1 MPAPHNQPDKQPD
14 NQPDNQ
20 PLNQPLS
27 QPDSL
32 WRALAAT
39 SPDESA
45 ALGTPLTRDLDVE
58 VAVIGAGYSGLAAA
72 YALQKRGV
80 ECVVLDA
87 NPVGWGASGRNG
99 GVVSSKFRLSFP
111 AIHALHGLDTAKRMH
126 RLAHEGVRVV
136 ESLVDEF
143 GLERARFE
151 HTGSLRCAHTERAF
165 ASIRAEADWVRTT
178 LGDTSM
184 TVQSRDEVTRETGST
199 GFVGGVLSADAGT
212 ILPLE
217 YVRGLARGIAR
228 RGVPIHESTPVLEMR
243 RAPGDTRV
251 TLRTPGGTV
260 RAKQVIVATNAY
272 SDLTPAT
279 SPYQRELVPFRSAM
293 IATERLPAELD
304 ARLMVERRSYTETR
318 RMMKWFRKVDG
329 RMLFGGRDAFGK
341 EGQTTGF
348 DALQRAMIA
357 LFPELADLRVA
368 YRWSGYVGM
377 TFNSLPH
384 VGRSDDATTFCL
396 GYNGAGVAMA
406 SLLGQHAAAL
416 ALGET
421 PELSLLAAPG
431 LRPVPFHS
439 LRAPGVR
446 LVAAWYQFLDAVGA

>member
-1 MPAPHNQPDKQPD
+1 MSAPHN
-14 NQPDNQ
+14 
-20 PLNQPLS
+20 

-32 WRALAAT
+32 WRALAAA

-45 ALGTPLTRDLDVE
+45 ALGTSLTPDLDVE

-126 RLAHEGVRVV
+126 RLAHDGVRVV
-136 ESLVDEF
+136 ESLLDEF

-184 TVQSRDEVTRETGST
+184 TVQSRDEVTRETGSK

>member
-1 MPAPHNQPDKQPD
+1 MLAPTTPHTPAPA
-14 NQPDNQ
+14 
-20 PLNQPLS
+20 
-27 QPDSL
+27 SL
-32 WRALAAT
+32 WQALLAG
-39 SPDESA
+39 SPGAEAGAGAVSTGA
-45 ALGTPLTRDLDVE
+45 PLTRDLDVE

-80 ECVVLDA
+80 DCVVLDA

-111 AIHALHGLDTAKRMH
+111 TIDKLHGLDTARRMH

-136 ESLVDEF
+136 ETLVDEF
-143 GLERARFE
+143 RLTRARFE
-151 HTGSLRCAHTERAF
+151 ATGSLRCAHTETAL
-165 ASIRAEADWVRTT
+165 AAIRAEADWVRTH
-178 LGDTSM
+178 LGDTTM
-184 TVQSRDEVTRETGST
+184 TVQSRAAIEYETGSK

-212 ILPLE
+212 IAPLE
-217 YVRGLARGIAR
+217 YVRGLAQGLTL
-228 RGVPIHESTPVLEMR
+228 RGVPIYESTPVQQMQ

-279 SPYQRELVPFRSAM
+279 APYQRELVPFRSAM

-348 DALQRAMIA
+348 DSLQRAMVA
-357 LFPELADLRVA
+357 LFPDLADVRVD

-384 VGRSDDATTFCL
+384 VGRSDNATTFCL

-421 PELSLLAAPG
+421 PELSLLGANG

>member
-1 MPAPHNQPDKQPD
+1 MLAPTTPHRP
-14 NQPDNQ
+14 
-20 PLNQPLS
+20 

-32 WRALAAT
+32 WRAMAARSPVTAPVSTGSPLA
-39 SPDESA
+39 
-45 ALGTPLTRDLDVE
+45 RDLIVDV
-58 VAVIGAGYSGLAAA
+58 AIIGAGYSGLAAA

-80 ECVVLDA
+80 DCAVFDA

-111 AIHALHGLDTAKRMH
+111 SIASTYDLDTARRMH
-126 RLAHEGVRVV
+126 RLAHDGVRVV
-136 ESLVDEF
+136 EQFVDEF
-143 GLERARFE
+143 KLERARFE

-165 ASIRAEADWVRTT
+165 ASIRAEADWVRTQ
-178 LGDTSM
+178 LGDDSM
-184 TVQSRDEVTRETGST
+184 SVLSREAITHETGSK

-217 YVRGLARGIAR
+217 YVCGIAR
-228 RGVPIHESTPVLEMR
+228 ALTARGVPIYEATPILDMTRVQEGVML
-243 RAPGDTRV
+243 RAPG
-251 TLRTPGGTV
+251 GSV

-272 SDLTPAT
+272 SNLTQAT
-279 SPYQRELVPFRSAM
+279 SSYQRELVPFRSAM
-293 IATERLPAELD
+293 IATERLSAELD
-304 ARLMVERRSYTETR
+304 AKLMVNGRSYTETR

-341 EGQTTGF
+341 EGQATGF
-348 DALQRAMIA
+348 DALQRAMVA
-357 LFPELADLRVA
+357 LFPDLAGVRVE
-368 YRWSGYVGM
+368 YGWSGYVGM
-377 TFNSLPH
+377 TFNALPH
-384 VGRSDDATTFCL
+384 VGRSDDVTTFCL

-406 SLLGQHAAAL
+406 SLIGQHAAAL
-416 ALGET
+416 ALGEK
-421 PELSLLAAPG
+421 PELALLAQQG

>member
-1 MPAPHNQPDKQPD
+1 MAAREPHKQAPVSMGA
-14 NQPDNQ
+14 
-20 PLNQPLS
+20 PL
-27 QPDSL
+27 
-32 WRALAAT
+32 A
-39 SPDESA
+39 
-45 ALGTPLTRDLDVE
+45 RDLTVDV
-58 VAVIGAGYSGLAAA
+58 AIIGAGYSGLSAA

-80 ECVVLDA
+80 DCAVFDA

-111 AIHALHGLDTAKRMH
+111 QIHKLHGLDTAKRMH
-126 RLAHEGVRVV
+126 RLAHDGVRVV
-136 ESLVDEF
+136 ESFIDEF
-143 GLERARFE
+143 KLERARFE
-151 HTGSLRCAHTERAF
+151 HTGSLRCAHTERAL
-165 ASIRAEADWVRTT
+165 AAIRAEADWVRTQ

-184 TVQSRDEVTRETGST
+184 TVQSREEVTRETGST

-217 YVRGLARGIAR
+217 YVYGLARGLTA
-228 RGVPIHESTPVLEMR
+228 RGVPIYEATPVLEMTR
-243 RAPGDTRV
+243 SQRGPGV
-251 TLRTPGGTV
+251 VVLRTPGGTV
-260 RAKQVIVATNAY
+260 QAKQVIVATNAY
-272 SDLTPAT
+272 SNLTSAT
-279 SPYQRELVPFRSAM
+279 AAYQRELVPFRSAM
-293 IATERLPAELD
+293 IATERLPGELD
-304 ARLMVERRSYTETR
+304 MRLMVQRRSYTETR

-341 EGQTTGF
+341 EGQATGF
-348 DALQRAMIA
+348 DALRRAMIA
-357 LFPELADLRVA
+357 LFPDLTDVRVE
-368 YRWSGYVGM
+368 YGWSGYVGM
-377 TFNSLPH
+377 TFNALPH

-421 PELSLLAAPG
+421 PELALLGQQG

-446 LVAAWYQFLDAVGA
+446 VVAAWYQFLDAVGA

>member
-1 MPAPHNQPDKQPD
+1 MLAPTA
-14 NQPDNQ
+14 
-20 PLNQPLS
+20 PLRP

-32 WRALAAT
+32 WRAMAARAPVT
-39 SPDESA
+39 HAPVST
-45 ALGTPLTRDLDVE
+45 GTPLNRDLSVD

-80 ECVVLDA
+80 DCAVFDA

-111 AIHALHGLDTAKRMH
+111 TIERMHGLDTAKRMH
-126 RLAHEGVRVV
+126 RLAHDGVRVV
-136 ESLVDEF
+136 ESLIDEF
-143 GLERARFE
+143 KLERAQFE

-165 ASIRAEADWVRTT
+165 AAIRAEADWVRTA
-178 LGDTSM
+178 LGDSSM
-184 TVQSRDEVTRETGST
+184 TVQTREEVTHETGST
-199 GFVGGVLSADAGT
+199 GFIGGVLSADAGT

-217 YVRGLARGIAR
+217 YVRGLARGLTAR
-228 RGVPIHESTPVLEMR
+228 RVPIYESTPIVEMT
-243 RAPGDTRV
+243 RARTGPGV

-272 SDLTPAT
+272 SGLTSAT
-279 SPYQRELVPFRSAM
+279 APYQRELVPFRSAM
-293 IATERLPAELD
+293 IATERLSPELD
-304 ARLMVERRSYTETR
+304 AKLMVQRRSYTETR

-341 EGQTTGF
+341 EGQDTGF
-348 DALQRAMIA
+348 DALQRAMAA
-357 LFPELADLRVA
+357 LFPDLAGVRVE

-377 TFNSLPH
+377 TFNALPH
-384 VGRSDDATTFCL
+384 IGRSDDTTTFCL
-396 GYNGAGVAMA
+396 GYNGAGIAMA

-421 PELSLLAAPG
+421 PELALLAQQG

>member
-1 MPAPHNQPDKQPD
+1 MLAPTTPHRP
-14 NQPDNQ
+14 
-20 PLNQPLS
+20 

-32 WRALAAT
+32 WRAMAARSPVTDAPVSTGAPLAC
-39 SPDESA
+39 
-45 ALGTPLTRDLDVE
+45 DLIVDV
-58 VAVIGAGYSGLAAA
+58 AIIGAGYSGLAAA

-80 ECVVLDA
+80 DCAVFDA

-111 AIHALHGLDTAKRMH
+111 SIASTYDLDTARRMH
-126 RLAHEGVRVV
+126 RLAHDGVRVV
-136 ESLVDEF
+136 EQFVDEF
-143 GLERARFE
+143 KLERVRFE

-165 ASIRAEADWVRTT
+165 ASIRAEADWVRTQ
-178 LGDTSM
+178 LGDASM
-184 TVQSRDEVTRETGST
+184 SVLSREEITHETGSN

-217 YVRGLARGIAR
+217 YVCGIAR
-228 RGVPIHESTPVLEMR
+228 ALTARGVPIYEATPILDMTRVQEGVML
-243 RAPGDTRV
+243 RAPG
-251 TLRTPGGTV
+251 GSV

-272 SDLTPAT
+272 SNLTEAT
-279 SPYQRELVPFRSAM
+279 SSYQRELVPFRSAM
-293 IATERLPAELD
+293 IATERLSAELD
-304 ARLMVERRSYTETR
+304 AKLMVNGRSYTETR

-341 EGQTTGF
+341 EGQATGF
-348 DALQRAMIA
+348 DALQRAMVA
-357 LFPELADLRVA
+357 LFPDLAGVRVE
-368 YRWSGYVGM
+368 YGWSGYVGM
-377 TFNSLPH
+377 TFNALPH

-406 SLLGQHAAAL
+406 SLIGQHAAAL
-416 ALGET
+416 ALGEK
-421 PELSLLAAPG
+421 PELALLAQEG

>member
-1 MPAPHNQPDKQPD
+1 MSAPDK
-14 NQPDNQ
+14 Q
-20 PLNQPLS
+20 PLNQPHN

-32 WRALAAT
+32 WRALAAA
-39 SPDESA
+39 SPDASA

-126 RLAHEGVRVV
+126 RLAHDGVRVV
-136 ESLVDEF
+136 ESLLDEF

-184 TVQSRDEVTRETGST
+184 TVQSRDEVMRETGSK

-348 DALQRAMIA
+348 DALQRAMVA

>member
-1 MPAPHNQPDKQPD
+1 MLAPTTPSRP
-14 NQPDNQ
+14 
-20 PLNQPLS
+20 

-32 WRALAAT
+32 WRALAG
-39 SPDESA
+39 PA
-45 ALGTPLTRDLDVE
+45 AEGAPLTRDVDVE

-111 AIHALHGLDTAKRMH
+111 TIDKVHGIETAKRMH
-126 RLAHEGVRVV
+126 RLAHDGVRVV
-136 ESLVDEF
+136 ESFVDEF
-143 GLERARFE
+143 KLERARFE
-151 HTGSLRCAHTERAF
+151 HTGSLRCAHTERAL
-165 ASIRAEADWVRTT
+165 ASICAEADWVRTA

-184 TVQSRDEVTRETGST
+184 TVLSREDVTRETGSK

-217 YVRGLARGIAR
+217 YVRGLARGIAA
-228 RGVPIHESTPVLEMR
+228 RGVPIYESTPVLEMR
-243 RAPGDTRV
+243 RTAGDPRV
-251 TLRTPGGTV
+251 KLRTPGGTV

-272 SDLTPAT
+272 SDLTSAT
-279 SPYQRELVPFRSAM
+279 SKYQRELVPFRSAM

-304 ARLMVERRSYTETR
+304 ARLMVENRSYTETR
-318 RMMKWFRKVDG
+318 RMMKWFRKADG
-329 RMLFGGRDAFGK
+329 RMIFGGRDAFGK
-341 EGQTTGF
+341 EGQMTGF
-348 DALQRAMIA
+348 DALQRAMVG
-357 LFPELADLRVA
+357 LFPELAGVRVE

-421 PELSLLAAPG
+421 PELALLAAPG

>member
-1 MPAPHNQPDKQPD
+1 MKREVIRSGAP
-14 NQPDNQ
+14 
-20 PLNQPLS
+20 
-27 QPDSL
+27 SL
-32 WRALAAT
+32 WIDMAGAAR
-39 SPDESA
+39 SA
-45 ALGTPLTRDLDVE
+45 DAPVSTGAPLDRDLSVE
-58 VAVIGAGYSGLAAA
+58 VAVIGAGYSGLSAAHT
-72 YALQKRGV
+72 LQKRGV
-80 ECVVLDA
+80 HTVVLDA

-111 AIHALHGLDTAKRMH
+111 AIERLHGIETAKTMH
-126 RLAHEGVRVV
+126 RLAHDGVRVV
-136 ESLVDEF
+136 EQFIDEF
-143 GLERARFE
+143 KLGRARFE

-165 ASIRAEADWVRTT
+165 ASIRAEAEWVKQK
-178 LGDTSM
+178 LGDTTM
-184 TVQSRDEVTRETGST
+184 TVQSRAEVEHETGSKA
-199 GFVGGVLSADAGT
+199 FVGGVLSTDAGT

-217 YVRGLARGIAR
+217 YVRGLAAGLTRQQVDIY
-228 RGVPIHESTPVLEMR
+228 ESTPVLEII
-243 RAPGDTRV
+243 RADGGGGV
-251 TLRTPGGTV
+251 TLRTPNGTV
-260 RAKQVIVATNAY
+260 RAKQVIVGTNAY
-272 SDLTPAT
+272 SNLTPAT
-279 SPYQRELVPFRSAM
+279 AAYQRELVPFRSAM
-293 IATERLPAELD
+293 IATERLPAGLD

-348 DALQRAMIA
+348 DALQRAMVA
-357 LFPELADLRVA
+357 LFPDLAGVRVE
-368 YRWSGYVGM
+368 YQWSGYVGM

-384 VGRSDDATTFCL
+384 VGRSDDTTTFCL

-431 LRPVPFHS
+431 LNPVPFHS

-446 LVAAWYQFLDAVGA
+446 LVAAWYQFLDAIGA

>member
-1 MPAPHNQPDKQPD
+1 
-14 NQPDNQ
+14 
-20 PLNQPLS
+20 
-27 QPDSL
+27 
-32 WRALAAT
+32 
-39 SPDESA
+39 
-45 ALGTPLTRDLDVE
+45 
-58 VAVIGAGYSGLAAA
+58 
-72 YALQKRGV
+72 
-80 ECVVLDA
+80 
-87 NPVGWGASGRNG
+87 
-99 GVVSSKFRLSFP
+99 
-111 AIHALHGLDTAKRMH
+111 
-126 RLAHEGVRVV
+126 
-136 ESLVDEF
+136 
-143 GLERARFE
+143 
-151 HTGSLRCAHTERAF
+151 
-165 ASIRAEADWVRTT
+165 
-178 LGDTSM
+178 M
-184 TVQSRDEVTRETGST
+184 TVQSRAAIEYETGSK

-217 YVRGLARGIAR
+217 YVRGLAQGLTL
-228 RGVPIHESTPVLEMR
+228 RGVPIYESTPVQQMQR
-243 RAPGDTRV
+243 SPGETRV

-279 SPYQRELVPFRSAM
+279 APYQRELVPFRSAM
-293 IATERLPAELD
+293 IATEPLSPELD

-329 RMLFGGRDAFGK
+329 RVLFGGRDAFGK

-348 DALQRAMIA
+348 DSLQRAMIA
-357 LFPELADLRVA
+357 LFPGLAEVRVD

-421 PELSLLAAPG
+421 PELSLLGAGG

>member
-1 MPAPHNQPDKQPD
+1 MLAPALHNDSKRP
-14 NQPDNQ
+14 
-20 PLNQPLS
+20 

-32 WRALAAT
+32 WRAMAARSAQRQPPASTGAPLA
-39 SPDESA
+39 
-45 ALGTPLTRDLDVE
+45 RDLAVD
-58 VAVIGAGYSGLAAA
+58 VAVIGAGYSGLSAA

-80 ECVVLDA
+80 DCAVFDA

-111 AIHALHGLDTAKRMH
+111 QIDKLHGLDTAKRMH
-126 RLAHEGVRVV
+126 RLAHDGVRVV
-136 ESLVDEF
+136 ESFIDEF
-143 GLERARFE
+143 KLERAHFE

-165 ASIRAEADWVRTT
+165 AAICAEADWVRTQ

-184 TVQSRDEVTRETGST
+184 TVQSREEVRRETGSSE
-199 GFVGGVLSADAGT
+199 FVGGVLSADAGT

-217 YVRGLARGIAR
+217 YVYGLARGLTS
-228 RGVPIHESTPVLEMR
+228 RGVPIYEATPVVEM
-243 RAPGDTRV
+243 TRSQGGPAGV
-251 TLRTPGGTV
+251 VLRTPGGTV
-260 RAKQVIVATNAY
+260 RARQVIVATNAY
-272 SDLTPAT
+272 SDLTSAT
-279 SPYQRELVPFRSAM
+279 AAYQRELVPFRSAM

-304 ARLMVERRSYTETR
+304 NRLMTQRRSYTETR

-341 EGQTTGF
+341 EGQATGF
-348 DALQRAMIA
+348 DALQRAMVA
-357 LFPELADLRVA
+357 LFPDLADLRIE
-368 YRWSGYVGM
+368 YQWSGYVGM
-377 TFNSLPH
+377 TFNALPH

-406 SLLGQHAAAL
+406 SLLGQHAAVL

-421 PELSLLAAPG
+421 PELALLGQQG

-446 LVAAWYQFLDAVGA
+446 VVAAWYQFLDAVGA

>member
-1 MPAPHNQPDKQPD
+1 MPAPLNQPDKQP
-14 NQPDNQ
+14 
-20 PLNQPLS
+20 LN

-39 SPDESA
+39 SPDASA

-126 RLAHEGVRVV
+126 RLAHDGVRVV

-143 GLERARFE
+143 GLERACFE

-184 TVQSRDEVTRETGST
+184 TVQSRDEVTRETGSR

-217 YVRGLARGIAR
+217 YVRGLARGITR

-293 IATERLPAELD
+293 IATARLPAELD

-329 RMLFGGRDAFGK
+329 RILFGGRDAFGK

>member
-1 MPAPHNQPDKQPD
+1 MSAPHNQPDKQPH
-14 NQPDNQ
+14 NQ
-20 PLNQPLS
+20 PLN

-32 WRALAAT
+32 WRALAAA
-39 SPDESA
+39 SPDASA

-126 RLAHEGVRVV
+126 RLAHDGVRVV

-251 TLRTPGGTV
+251 TLRTPDGTV

>member
-1 MPAPHNQPDKQPD
+1 MLAPMTPPR
-14 NQPDNQ
+14 P
-20 PLNQPLS
+20 

-32 WRALAAT
+32 WRAMAARPLIVQEPVSTGAPLA
-39 SPDESA
+39 
-45 ALGTPLTRDLDVE
+45 RDLIVDV
-58 VAVIGAGYSGLAAA
+58 AIIGAGYSGLAAA

-80 ECVVLDA
+80 DCAVFDA

-111 AIHALHGLDTAKRMH
+111 SIAQTYDLDTARRMH
-126 RLAHEGVRVV
+126 RLAHDGVRVV
-136 ESLVDEF
+136 EQFVDEF
-143 GLERARFE
+143 KLERARFE

-165 ASIRAEADWVRTT
+165 ASIRAEADWVRTQ
-178 LGDTSM
+178 LGDASM
-184 TVQSRDEVTRETGST
+184 SVLSRGEIALETGSN

-217 YVRGLARGIAR
+217 YVWGIAR
-228 RGVPIHESTPVLEMR
+228 GLTARGVPIYEATPVLDMKREQ
-243 RAPGDTRV
+243 GGV
-251 TLRTPGGTV
+251 VLHVPGGSV

-272 SDLTPAT
+272 SNLTQAT
-279 SPYQRELVPFRSAM
+279 SAYQRELVPFRSAM
-293 IATERLPAELD
+293 IATERLSPELD
-304 ARLMVERRSYTETR
+304 AKLMVNRRSYTETR

-341 EGQTTGF
+341 EGQATGF
-348 DALQRAMIA
+348 DALQRAMVA
-357 LFPELADLRVA
+357 LFPDLAGVRVE
-368 YRWSGYVGM
+368 YGWSGYVGM
-377 TFNSLPH
+377 TFNALPH
-384 VGRSDDATTFCL
+384 VGRSDDVTTFCL

-406 SLLGQHAAAL
+406 SLIGQHAAAL
-416 ALGET
+416 ALGEK
-421 PELSLLAAPG
+421 PELALLAQEG

>member
-1 MPAPHNQPDKQPD
+1 MLAPMTPPTPA
-14 NQPDNQ
+14 
-20 PLNQPLS
+20 
-27 QPDSL
+27 PDSL
-32 WRALAAT
+32 WRALLTASPGAA
-39 SPDESA
+39 A
-45 ALGTPLTRDLDVE
+45 AVSTGVPLTRDLDVE

-80 ECVVLDA
+80 DCVVLDA

-111 AIHALHGLDTAKRMH
+111 TIDKLHGLDTAKRMH
-126 RLAHEGVRVV
+126 RLAHDGVRVV
-136 ESLVDEF
+136 ETLVDEF
-143 GLERARFE
+143 QLAGARFE
-151 HTGSLRCAHTERAF
+151 HTGSLRCAHTDTALT
-165 ASIRAEADWVRTT
+165 AIRAEADWVRTN

-184 TVQSRDEVTRETGST
+184 TAQSRTDIERETGSK

-217 YVRGLARGIAR
+217 YVRGLASGLTL
-228 RGVPIHESTPVLEMR
+228 RGVPIYESTPVQQMQ
-243 RAPGDTRV
+243 RAPGEPRV

-272 SDLTPAT
+272 SDLTEAT
-279 SPYQRELVPFRSAM
+279 APYQRELVPFRSAM
-293 IATERLPAELD
+293 IATERLPADLD

-348 DALQRAMIA
+348 DALQRAMVA
-357 LFPELADLRVA
+357 LFPDLADLRVE

-384 VGRSDDATTFCL
+384 VGCSDDATTFCL

-421 PELSLLAAPG
+421 PELSLLGAPG

-446 LVAAWYQFLDAVGA
+446 LVAAWCQFLDAVGA